1 MEDKYIWD
9 LTHIYKSQDDVMTA
23 IDDAYKLLEKI
34 KVYKG
39 KLSESNDNI
48 FEVYSL
54 YEKILVIIEKVYG
67 YAMLEY
73 HRDMSNLD
81 AMKLY
86 KKAENLLTEC
96 SEIVSF
102 VVLEQERSCSFSFAL
117 MDKTLLTL
125 CGCS

>member
-9 LTHIYKSQDDVMTA
+9 LTHIYKSQDDVMNA
-23 IDDAYKLLEKI
+23 IDEAYKLLEKI

-81 AMKLY
+81 AMKVY
-86 KKAENLLTEC
+86 KKAENLPENYIVPERVNILLTE
-96 SEIVSF
+96 VF
-102 VVLEQERSCSFSFAL
+102 VV
-117 MDKTLLTL
+117 
-125 CGCS
+125 